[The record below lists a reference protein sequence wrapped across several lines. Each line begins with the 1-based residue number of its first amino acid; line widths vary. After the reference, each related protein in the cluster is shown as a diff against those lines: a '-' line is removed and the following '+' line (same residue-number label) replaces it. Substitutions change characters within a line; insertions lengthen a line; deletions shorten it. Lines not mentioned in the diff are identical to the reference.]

1 MTVAAATRY
10 ARNGAVTLA
19 YQVVGEG
26 PVDLLYVPGFPSHV
40 EWGWEHPPSARF
52 LTALASFAR
61 LIVVDKRGSGLS
73 DPALPGTPLE
83 DQVDD
88 LVAVLDAVGSAG
100 AVVLG
105 AFEGAALAVAMAAAV
120 PERVDGLI
128 LYAGL
133 AKFTADEGYPWGW
146 SPAAIRLYLAASED
160 GWGSGEGADLLA
172 PGGDDRYRAW
182 FARLVRLAA
191 SPGAATALMR
201 LHTRVDVR
209 ACLPLVHAPTLVLHR
224 TADPLVAVEHG
235 RYLAERI
242 AGARLVE
249 LAGDDHWPWAGDADA
264 VLGEI
269 AEFVTGARA
278 APEPERVLATLLFTD
293 LVGSTERA
301 RELGDRRWR
310 ELLQDQ
316 YALVR
321 RELDRFDGYEVSTT
335 GDGVF
340 ATFPTPTRAIRCAS
354 AIRAALGGLG
364 LELRAGVHTGE
375 CERLGDD
382 LGGIAVHVAAR
393 VAAAAGPGEIL
404 VSSVVPDLVAG
415 TGIAFGDRGVFV
427 LKGLGERQLYAA
439 EVDA

>member
-1 MTVAAATRY
+1 MNVPSTRY
-10 ARNGAVTLA
+10 ARNDGVTLA

-26 PVDLLYVPGFPSHV
+26 PIDLLYVPGFPSHV
-40 EWGWEHPPSARF
+40 EWSWEHPPFARF
-52 LTALASFAR
+52 LASLSSFAR
-61 LIVVDKRGSGLS
+61 LILLDRRGSGLS
-73 DPALPGTPLE
+73 DPSLGGAPFE
-83 DQVDD
+83 EQVGD
-88 LVAVLDAVGSAG
+88 LAAVLDAAGSER

-105 AFEGAALAVAMAAAV
+105 AFEGAALAVAVAAAR
-120 PERVDGLI
+120 PERVAGLV

-133 AKFTADEGYPWGW
+133 AKFTADDSYPWGW

-160 GWGSGEGADLLA
+160 GWGSGEGAELLA
-172 PGGDDRYRAW
+172 PGGDERYRAW
-182 FARLVRLAA
+182 FARLLRLAA
-191 SPGAATALMR
+191 SPGTATALMR
-201 LHTRVDVR
+201 LHTTIDVR
-209 ACLPLVHAPTLVLHR
+209 ASLPLVAAPTLVLHR

-235 RYLAERI
+235 RHLAERI
-242 AGARLVE
+242 PGARLVE
-249 LAGDDHWPWAGDADA
+249 LAGGDHWPWAGDADA

-269 AEFVTGARA
+269 QEFVTGARA

-293 LVGSTERA
+293 VVGSTARA
-301 RELGDRRWR
+301 RDLGDRRWR
-310 ELLQDQ
+310 ELLEDQ
-316 YALVR
+316 RTLVR
-321 RELDRFDGYEVSTT
+321 RELERFAGREVNTA
-335 GDGVF
+335 GDGLF
-340 ATFPTPTRAIRCAS
+340 AIFPTPTRAIRCAG
-354 AIRAALGGLG
+354 AIGRALGELG

-415 TGIAFGDRGVFV
+415 AGIRFEDRGAFA